1 MKMFGKSIRPI
12 VFFAVWLNLGAYTTH
27 AGEPAVPEE
36 NKPGGDIAQ
45 LHKNAERWY
54 FQFKPK
60 DAAAELQK
68 ILQADGRNFEALI
81 KLSRAYIDI
90 GDAIAENGS
99 NWQERK
105 LKEYSAAEEYARK
118 ALKLDPNST
127 WSYFWVAASVGS
139 VAGVAPV
146 AKQVE
151 LSAEIRDAVEKS
163 LALDPKNGAAYH
175 LYGVWQRKVAE
186 IGGASRM
193 FASLFFAKSVPQ
205 GSVEKSIEYLK
216 KAVALNPAYIA
227 SRLELAR
234 SQVAKKEWPAA
245 RALLKSIPEIP
256 VQYSED
262 TKHKR
267 EAEELLDEIRER

>member
-1 MKMFGKSIRPI
+1 MFRSSIRPI
-12 VFFAVWLNLGAYTTH
+12 VLFAVWLGVGAYTSG
-27 AGEPAVPEE
+27 AAEPAVAEE
-36 NKPGGDIAQ
+36 NKISADIAQ
-45 LHKNAERWY
+45 LHKNAERLY

-60 DAAAELQK
+60 EAAAELQK

-81 KLSRAYIDI
+81 QLARAHIDI
-90 GDAIAENGS
+90 GDGIPESGS
-99 NWQERK
+99 NWNERK
-105 LKEYSAAEEYARK
+105 LKEYRTAEDYARR
-118 ALKLDPNST
+118 ALKLDGNST

-139 VAGVAPV
+139 VAMVAPI

-163 LALDPKNGAAYH
+163 LALDPKNGAACH

-193 FASLFFAKSVPQ
+193 FATVFFGKSVPQ
-205 GSVEKSIEYLK
+205 GSLEKSIEYLK
-216 KAVALNPAYIA
+216 KAVALNPTYIA

-234 SQVAKKEWPAA
+234 SHAAKKEWPAA
-245 RALLKSIPEIP
+245 RTLLKSIAEIS

-262 TKHKR
+262 AKHKR
-267 EAEELLDEIRER
+267 EAEELLDEIKER

>member
-1 MKMFGKSIRPI
+1 MFGKSLRQI
-12 VFFAVWLNLGAYTTH
+12 VCFAAWLSLGADTTH
-27 AGEPAVPEE
+27 AAEPALPEE
-36 NKPGGDIAQ
+36 NKISAEIAQ
-45 LHKNAERWY
+45 LHKNAERLY

-60 DAAAELQK
+60 EAAAELQK

-81 KLSRAYIDI
+81 KLARAYIDI
-90 GDAIAENGS
+90 GDAIPENGS

-105 LKEYSAAEEYARK
+105 LKEYSSAEDYARK

-127 WSYFWVAASVGS
+127 WSHFWVAASVGS

-163 LALDPKNGAAYH
+163 LALDPKNGAACH

-186 IGGASRM
+186 IGGASRI
-193 FASLFFAKSVPQ
+193 FASLFFARSVPQ
-205 GSVEKSIEYLK
+205 GSLEKSIEYLK
-216 KAVALNPAYIA
+216 KAVAINPTYIA

-234 SQVAKKEWPAA
+234 SHAAKKAWPAA
-245 RALLKSIPEIP
+245 RTLLKSIAEIP
-256 VQYSED
+256 IQYSED
-262 TKHKR
+262 AKHKR
-267 EAEELLDEIRER
+267 EAEELLDEIKER

>member
-1 MKMFGKSIRPI
+1 MFGKSLRQI
-12 VFFAVWLNLGAYTTH
+12 VLCAALLGFGVH
-27 AGEPAVPEE
+27 AAHGAEPAVPEE
-36 NKPGGDIAQ
+36 NKISAEIAQ
-45 LHKNAERWY
+45 LHKNAERLY

-60 DAAAELQK
+60 EAAAELQK

-90 GDAIAENGS
+90 GDAIPENGS

-105 LKEYSAAEEYARK
+105 LKEYGAAEDYARK

-127 WSYFWVAASVGS
+127 WSHFWVAASVGS

-163 LALDPKNGAAYH
+163 LALDPKNGAACH

-186 IGGASRM
+186 IGGASRI
-193 FASLFFAKSVPQ
+193 FASLFFARSVPQ
-205 GSVEKSIEYLK
+205 GSLEKSIEYLK
-216 KAVALNPAYIA
+216 KAVALNPTYIA

-234 SQVAKKEWPAA
+234 SHAAKKAWPAA
-245 RALLKSIPEIP
+245 RTLLKSIAEIP
-256 VQYSED
+256 IQYSED
-262 TKHKR
+262 AKHKR
-267 EAEELLDEIRER
+267 EAEELLDEIKER

>member
-1 MKMFGKSIRPI
+1 MKMFSKSIRPI
-12 VFFAVWLNLGAYTTH
+12 VFFAAWVSLTAYTTH
-27 AGEPAVPEE
+27 AGEPAVAEE
-36 NKPGGDIAQ
+36 NKISADIAQ

-60 DAAAELQK
+60 EAAAELQK

-81 KLSRAYIDI
+81 KLARAYIDI
-90 GDAIAENGS
+90 GDAIAESGS

-105 LKEYSAAEEYARK
+105 LKEYSVAEDYARK

-127 WSYFWVAASVGS
+127 WSHFWVAASVGS

-151 LSAEIRDAVEKS
+151 LSAEIRDAVEKA
-163 LALDPKNGAAYH
+163 LVLDPKNGAACH
-175 LYGVWQRKVAE
+175 LYGVWQRKVVE

-205 GSVEKSIEYLK
+205 GSLEKSIEYLK
-216 KAVALNPAYIA
+216 KAVALNPTYIA

-234 SQVAKKEWPAA
+234 SHTAKKEWPAA
-245 RALLKSIPEIP
+245 RTLLKSIPEIP
-256 VQYSED
+256 IQYSED
-262 TKHKR
+262 AKHKR
-267 EAEELLDEIRER
+267 DAEELLDEIKER